1 MFLFPARADY
11 RSTESKSKPR
21 ASYKSTQPC
30 YRPPS
35 GSTASAPP
43 SGAHCLFQCKQRVL
57 HAVSVWG
64 AGPGLEK
71 VCGRSI
77 VRSSTRR
84 CSYGDPVPWPVY
96 ILRAPMKS
104 KDQLAVA
111 TVLWTTANAPLGYQH
126 VKPSFFFFSEIELV
140 LPPSLPNSEWHQL
153 EFEVHSASDQGKL
166 GTTFS
171 AVIRQF

>member
-1 MFLFPARADY
+1 MFLFPARADD

-21 ASYKSTQPC
+21 ASYKCMQPC
-30 YRPPS
+30 YCPPFP
-35 GSTASAPP
+35 APQP
-43 SGAHCLFQCKQRVL
+43 VLLHLGPTVSSNANRVL

-71 VCGRSI
+71 VCGWSI

-84 CSYGDPVPWPVY
+84 GSYGDPVPRPVY

-126 VKPSFFFFSEIELV
+126 VKPSFFFFLRDRTCS
-140 LPPSLPNSEWHQL
+140 PSLPP
-153 EFEVHSASDQGKL
+153 
-166 GTTFS
+166 
-171 AVIRQF
+171 